1 MSKTV
6 CYFQDSWLKNDQC
19 NKWVRQK
26 DSDTVFCQYCF
37 RDIKVGNIGESALKS
52 HILSKGHKERTPY
65 IAMSNIATLLTLHQD
80 QSAHKGKDSN
90 EPASKETTSNE
101 PAKKKQSSVEKHFV
115 KSATIS
121 AEIGWVLNLVT
132 SKYSMNSSS
141 NSVDLFSV
149 MFPDSDI
156 AKRFQCGRTK
166 AGYVAH
172 FGLTPFFLF
181 FV

>member
-65 IAMSNIATLLTLHQD
+65 IAISNIAILLTLHQD
-80 QSAHKGKDSN
+80 QSAHKEKIQMN
-90 EPASKETTSNE
+90 QLQR
-101 PAKKKQSSVEKHFV
+101 KQLQMNQLKRN
-115 KSATIS
+115 
-121 AEIGWVLNLVT
+121 NLQW
-132 SKYSMNSSS
+132 KNI
-141 NSVDLFSV
+141 L
-149 MFPDSDI
+149 
-156 AKRFQCGRTK
+156 
-166 AGYVAH
+166 
-172 FGLTPFFLF
+172 
-181 FV
+181 